1 MPAQKSVVPDTSARV
16 KLPLYVPRFGK
27 TRDGSYNEQDLKDY
41 VRAIP
46 LQGEFKEVGV
56 FVIEGSID
64 DVWDLF
70 FVDNAIMRWDS
81 VKGSFEKSLK
91 EVSDWFQ
98 PKQEQ
103 YMGKKVLAERK
114 TLYESTFTG
123 HLARLSGAAIFYE
136 LQKTFLLQKAQNSLI
151 IETFSIATGFKIAE
165 KYTVQQVIE
174 LYKPDPEVN
183 QTVLRVSWNNEW
195 TDGGPAFYERP
206 VYEQV
211 QTKYQEV
218 AREIFGKVLPHYK
231 DAASKLPIR
240 PAKKTTAK
248 TDKTTAKTDK
258 KVKKPAKKKEVKE
271 VNTAVAATQ
280 ADDEESKMLS
290 DAAAVA

>member
-1 MPAQKSVVPDTSARV
+1 M
-16 KLPLYVPRFGK
+16 
-27 TRDGSYNEQDLKDY
+27 
-41 VRAIP
+41 RAIP
-46 LQGEFKEVGV
+46 LQGECKEVGV
-56 FVIEGSID
+56 FVMEGSID

-81 VKGSFEKSLK
+81 VIGSFEKSLK

-98 PKQEQ
+98 PKQEKYRGQ
-103 YMGKKVLAERK
+103 KVLAERK
-114 TLYESTFTG
+114 TLYESTFSG
-123 HLARLSGAAIFYE
+123 HLAKLSGAAIFYE
-136 LQKTFLLQKAQNSLI
+136 LQKTYLLQKAKNSLI
-151 IETFSIATGFKIAE
+151 IETFNIATGFKIAE
-165 KYTVQQVIE
+165 NYTVQQVIE
-174 LYKPDPEVN
+174 VYKPDPEVE

-195 TDGGPAFYERP
+195 TNGGPAFYERP

-248 TDKTTAKTDK
+248 TDK
-258 KVKKPAKKKEVKE
+258 KVKKPAQKKEVKE

-280 ADDEESKMLS
+280 ANDEESKMLS